1 MAAPD
6 FWSDAAA
13 ARHVVQEKTRI
24 EKTVKKWESL
34 DREREDLSVLLELSE
49 ESADA
54 SVHPEIQQTL
64 KTLQD
69 QIRHLEVEMLLSG
82 DKDLNNAIVAIHP
95 GAGGTE
101 SQDWA
106 QMLFRMYTRW
116 AERNGYQT
124 ELIDL
129 QPAEEAGI
137 KSASF
142 SVIGDY
148 AYGHLKAE
156 AGVHR
161 LVRISPFDANKRRH
175 TSFASVFVYPE
186 IEDDEFALDE
196 REIKMDA
203 FRSSGPGGQNVNK
216 VSSAVRLTHI
226 PTGVVVACQTE
237 RSQHKN
243 RSMAMKLLRAKLY
256 EMDQEK
262 REKEM
267 ASIVGEKKDIAWGNQ
282 IRSYVFQP
290 YQMVKDHRTN
300 TEVGNISAVM
310 DGDIDDFIKAYLV
323 QSMKSSKTS

>member
-1 MAAPD
+1 M
-6 FWSDAAA
+6 
-13 ARHVVQEKTRI
+13 
-24 EKTVKKWESL
+24 
-34 DREREDLSVLLELSE
+34 LLQLSE
-49 ESADA
+49 EQGDA
-54 SVHPEIQQTL
+54 SVHSEIQQAL

-69 QIRHLEVEMLLSG
+69 EIRHLEIEILLSG
-82 DKDLNNAIVAIHP
+82 DKDLNSAIVAIHP

-106 QMLFRMYTRW
+106 QMLFRMYNRW
-116 AERNGYQT
+116 AERNGYKV
-124 ELIDL
+124 ELMDL
-129 QPAEEAGI
+129 QPGDEAGI
-137 KSASF
+137 KSATL

-148 AYGHLKAE
+148 AYGQLKAE

-186 IEDDEFALDE
+186 IEDDAEIELDE
-196 REIKMDA
+196 EEIKMDA

-226 PTGVVVACQTE
+226 PTGIVVACQTE

-256 EMDQEK
+256 ELEQEK
-262 REKEM
+262 KEREM
-267 ASIVGEKKDIAWGNQ
+267 SSIVGEKKEITWGSQ

-300 TEVGNISAVM
+300 TEVGNVSAVM
-310 DGDIDDFIKAYLV
+310 DGEIDAFINAYLV
-323 QSMKSSKTS
+323 QQIKSTKASN